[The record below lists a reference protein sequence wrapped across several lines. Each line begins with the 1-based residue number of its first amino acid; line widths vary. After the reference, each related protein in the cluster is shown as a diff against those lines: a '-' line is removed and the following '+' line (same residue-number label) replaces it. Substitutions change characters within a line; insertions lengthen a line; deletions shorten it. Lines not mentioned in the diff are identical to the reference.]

1 MGTHTATPATVLL
14 WTAIGEWSGGVTG
27 GPTIHRRTSL
37 ERLPAVVVLERLPVP
52 ALAMARDGI
61 ILFANTAFAEMVGYE
76 QDALAGS
83 PFPEIFQTV
92 PAEVAAFS
100 GVDAVTNL
108 VVELRH
114 CEGWTV
120 RARMS
125 NSAMMRRDDPV
136 VLVTFDNL
144 TEQLWFFFFF
154 FFPLIDVNDLPIGLI
169 DLELSMPPTELVG
182 DTAAVLLRPEQ
193 GPPAAV
199 LKVARGPLRAAELRT
214 QRRVLAELAIHPRLD
229 DEWRQLLPRIL
240 ALTSAPMRPY
250 P

>member
-1 MGTHTATPATVLL
+1 MSNAQLA
-14 WTAIGEWSGGVTG
+14 SGNSHGHPRDGALIDGNRRVERRRNG
-27 GPTIHRRTSL
+27 GSDDSPTDIL

-92 PAEVAAFS
+92 PAEVAAVS

-144 TEQLWFFFFF
+144 TEQLWV
-154 FFPLIDVNDLPIGLI
+154 D
-169 DLELSMPPTELVG
+169 
-182 DTAAVLLRPEQ
+182 
-193 GPPAAV
+193 
-199 LKVARGPLRAAELRT
+199 
-214 QRRVLAELAIHPRLD
+214 HH
-229 DEWRQLLPRIL
+229 
-240 ALTSAPMRPY
+240 
-250 P
+250 